1 VRVLRSPHRILGR
14 RRGILAAVVLA
25 SALVATGCAK
35 EKAVDVRLDVV
46 FPSTEMAIAADDVKF
61 TVFDDPD
68 PGACQRIYL
77 KHITNQSDL
86 PPVVLDPPAVPVCN
100 LAFGYNPPLQLPLGK
115 HSILAIATRDEED
128 LLVGCSD
135 VTVSEQEK
143 EIVVDLALPGAT
155 PVPPLENC
163 PTLRDWCDSRCN

>member
-1 VRVLRSPHRILGR
+1 
-14 RRGILAAVVLA
+14 VLA

-35 EKAVDVRLDVV
+35 EKDVDVRLDVV

-61 TVFDDPD
+61 TVFDDPE

-86 PPVVLDPPAVPVCN
+86 PPVVLDPPPVPVCN
-100 LAFGYNPPLQLPLGK
+100 LAFGYNPPLALPLGK

-135 VTVSEQEK
+135 VTVSDQEK
-143 EIVVDLALPGAT
+143 EIVIDLALPGAT
-155 PVPPLENC
+155 PVPALEDC
-163 PTLRDWCDSRCN
+163 PTLRDWCDSRCD